1 MTESETKKNKFE
13 KKYIQNWSTKI
24 FKVVSVSRI
33 NKNFKLMNIETNN
46 NLVKRYYED
55 QLLKID
61 NDKLIKSEKVK
72 DKTMIVGKIGTTII
86 KTRIRNN
93 K

>member
-1 MTESETKKNKFE
+1 
-13 KKYIQNWSTKI
+13 
-24 FKVVSVSRI
+24 
-33 NKNFKLMNIETNN
+33 MNIENNN

-72 DKTMIVGKIGTTII
+72 DKTMIVGKIGTTTI